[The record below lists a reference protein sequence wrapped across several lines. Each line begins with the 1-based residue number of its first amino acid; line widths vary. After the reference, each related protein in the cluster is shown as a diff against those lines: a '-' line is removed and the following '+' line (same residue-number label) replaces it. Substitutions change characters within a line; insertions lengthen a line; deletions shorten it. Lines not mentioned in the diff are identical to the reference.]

1 MGFAL
6 QGKKDTMKDNCKK
19 LNLRLEKAVSTQAP
33 WPMPDASF
41 RKYLLVDKVAASVMP
56 LYSNVWRE
64 FEHNHFK
71 MQQKYVKCVFLCALV
86 HKMLGSF
93 HPLSWRQACEVQ
105 RCLKLVIVN
114 FVALLSGH
122 QLANLGGTTSET
134 FQSYRIC

>member
-71 MQQKYVKCVFLCALV
+71 MQQKYVKCVFLYV
-86 HKMLGSF
+86 HLYTKCLEASI
-93 HPLSWRQACEVQ
+93 
-105 RCLKLVIVN
+105 RCRGDK
-114 FVALLSGH
+114 FVKSKDV
-122 QLANLGGTTSET
+122 
-134 FQSYRIC
+134 